1 MLETGYA
8 TLDVTREII
17 SRAPT
22 RIDLGGGWTDVPP
35 YCDREGGFVCNIAI
49 DRYAVVRLSDAPG
62 SRDGDDPPIV
72 RAALRRAGLN
82 QLGASVASDFPVG
95 AGLGGSS
102 AVSAA
107 LLAAIA
113 QWKREPIDRTAIAEA
128 GRSLEVEELGIA
140 GGRQDH
146 YAATYGGALALTFTR
161 ATAVRRIVMSTNTRD
176 ELRAR
181 AILIYTGQSRISGDT
196 ITAVLGAYVRGD
208 ATVLR
213 ALRRMRELAEAM
225 AYALENGDVDAVG
238 TLLGEHWR
246 HQRSLH
252 PSIPTERI
260 DNIVLRAH
268 EAGALGAKAMG
279 ASGGGCVLVL
289 CASGASESVRRAIQ
303 PLGELLDFR
312 FDEAGVT
319 VEDAA

>member
-1 MLETGYA
+1 VGISDA
-8 TLDVTREII
+8 TVPDVMREII
-17 SRAPT
+17 GRAPT

-49 DRYAVVRLSDAPG
+49 NRYALVRLSDTLA
-62 SRDGDDPPIV
+62 SDASDQSPIV

-82 QLGASVASDFPVG
+82 QLTASIASDFPVG

-107 LLAAIA
+107 LLGAIA
-113 QWKREPIDRTAIAEA
+113 QWKREPIDRTSIAEA

-161 ATAVRRIVMSTNTRD
+161 ATAVRRISLSVAVRD
-176 ELRAR
+176 ELCAR
-181 AILIYTGQSRISGDT
+181 AVLIYTGQSRISGDT
-196 ITAVLGAYVRGD
+196 ITAVLGAYKQGEP
-208 ATVLR
+208 TVLR

-225 AYALENGDVDAVG
+225 ADALEGGDIDALG
-238 TLLGEHWR
+238 RLLGEHWR

-260 DNIVLRAH
+260 DEIVLRAQQ
-268 EAGALGAKAMG
+268 AGALGAKAMG

-289 CASGASESVRRAIQ
+289 CAADSAEAVRRAIQ

-312 FDEAGVT
+312 FDDGGVT
-319 VEDAA
+319 VEEST

>member
-1 MLETGYA
+1 MYNNA
-8 TLDVTREII
+8 SVADVTREII
-17 SRAPT
+17 GRAPT

-35 YCDREGGFVCNIAI
+35 YCDREGGFVCNVAI
-49 DRYAVVRLSDAPG
+49 DRYAVVRLSDTPALADNG
-62 SRDGDDPPIV
+62 APPIV
-72 RAALRRAGLN
+72 RAALRRAGLS
-82 QLGASVASDFPVG
+82 QLTASIANDFPVG

-107 LLAAIA
+107 LLGAIA
-113 QWKREPIDRTAIAEA
+113 RWKHEPLDRTSIAEA

-161 ATAVRRIVMSTNTRD
+161 ATAVRRITMSATTRD
-176 ELRAR
+176 ALCAR
-181 AILIYTGQSRISGDT
+181 AVLIYTGQSRISGDT
-196 ITAVLGAYVRGD
+196 ITAVLGAYRKGD
-208 ATVLR
+208 PTVVR
-213 ALRRMRELAEAM
+213 ALRRMREIAEAM
-225 AYALENGDVDAVG
+225 ADALEAGDIDAVG
-238 TLLGEHWR
+238 TLMGEHWR

-260 DNIVLRAH
+260 DDIVLRAH

-279 ASGGGCVLVL
+279 ASGGGCVLVV
-289 CASGASESVRRAIQ
+289 CAADGVDAVRRAIQ

-312 FDEAGVT
+312 VDDGGVI